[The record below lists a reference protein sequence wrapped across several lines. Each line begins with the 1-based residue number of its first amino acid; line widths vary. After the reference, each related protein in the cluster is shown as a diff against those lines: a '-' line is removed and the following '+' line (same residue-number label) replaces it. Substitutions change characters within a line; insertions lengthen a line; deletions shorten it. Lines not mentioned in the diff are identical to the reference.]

1 MKENKNMF
9 YGALP
14 IHFEFAKELRNN
26 QTEAEIL
33 LWNNL
38 DLIHINGI
46 RFKRQHPVLYFIAD
60 FYCHKAKLIIEIDG
74 AYHQI
79 PEQYLYD
86 KNRDKELEELG
97 LQVIRFTNSD
107 VFNNIENVLETIEK
121 EILNRINNE
130 RI

>member
-46 RFKRQHPVLYFIAD
+46 RFKRTASCFI
-60 FYCHKAKLIIEIDG
+60 FHC
-74 AYHQI
+74 
-79 PEQYLYD
+79 
-86 KNRDKELEELG
+86 
-97 LQVIRFTNSD
+97 RFLLS
-107 VFNNIENVLETIEK
+107 
-121 EILNRINNE
+121 
-130 RI
+130 